1 MQLQDEQKQKEFLKK
16 YQNINR
22 KMEEEQAQSQSLAHD
37 IQYLDLSVFPI
48 DLNAIALLDQNIAQD
63 ISAVIFYKDGSNLKL
78 GTTKPDSPALK
89 AVIEDLK
96 KKHRYEITKYF
107 ISQSSL
113 EQVLKLYSKV
123 AKVPDYKEEAVTVVS
138 GKDYEQELKN
148 VEEMKSG
155 AFNATK
161 VIADIFGRAGQVQAS
176 DIHLEPEEHFIKLR
190 FRVDGVLMDAARLP
204 KDYQQPLISR
214 IKILS
219 KLKLNVTNVPQDG
232 RLTYESDGNPVDVR
246 VSVLPSARGE
256 GIVMRILGNSTTL
269 KLDDLGLTPRS
280 ANLLKAQL
288 EKPNGMIITTG
299 PTGSGKTTTLYAF
312 LNQLNQ
318 PGVKIITLEDPV
330 EFKLEGIS
338 QTPIDARSGLDF
350 AAGLRAILRQDPDV
364 VMVGEI
370 RDEETANVA
379 LQAALT
385 GHIVLSTL
393 HTNDSA
399 STIPRLVNMGVKP
412 FVIAPAISSII
423 GQRLVR
429 KLCVEC
435 KKQVQPDPFTLDR
448 IKKILNSIPKSAEVS
463 LPRDFKFYHSE
474 GCKACHQTG
483 YKGRVGIYEVL
494 VKTESLEKLILSETS
509 ATVIKQAAIKEG
521 MVTMVQDGLLKA
533 LAGIT
538 DVEEVF
544 RVTQE

>member
-22 KMEEEQAQSQSLAHD
+22 KMEEEQAQSQALIHN
-37 IQYLDLSVFPI
+37 IQYLDLSTFPV
-48 DLNAIALLDQNIAQD
+48 DPNAIALLDQNTAQD
-63 ISAVIFYKDGSNLKL
+63 TSAVVFYKDGNNLKL
-78 GTTKPDSPALK
+78 GTTKPDSPELK
-89 AVIEDLK
+89 SLIEDLK

-107 ISQSSL
+107 ISESSL
-113 EQVLKLYSKV
+113 EQILKLYTKV
-123 AKVPDYKEEAVTVVS
+123 ARVPDYKEETVSVLS
-138 GKDYEQELKN
+138 GSNYEQELKS

-161 VIADIFGRAGQVQAS
+161 VIADIFGRAWQVQAS

-204 KDYQQPLISR
+204 KNYQQALISR

-232 RLTYESDGNPVDVR
+232 RLTYESDGHPVDVR

-269 KLDDLGLTPRS
+269 KLDDLGLTSRS
-280 ANLLKAQL
+280 ANLLRVQL

-338 QTPIDARSGLDF
+338 QTPIDIRSGLDF

-370 RDEETANVA
+370 RDEETASVA

-393 HTNDSA
+393 HTNDAA
-399 STIPRLVNMGVKP
+399 STIPRLVNMGVKS
-412 FVIAPAISSII
+412 FVIAPAISAII

-435 KKQVQPDPFTLDR
+435 KKQIQPVPF
-448 IKKILNSIPKSAEVS
+448 ILERVKNILSSIPKSAEIS

-474 GCKACHQTG
+474 GCKACHNTG
-483 YKGRVGIYEVL
+483 YKGRIGIYEVL
-494 VKTESLEKLILSETS
+494 VKSESMEKLILSETS
-509 ATVIKQAAIKEG
+509 SAVIKEVAVKEG